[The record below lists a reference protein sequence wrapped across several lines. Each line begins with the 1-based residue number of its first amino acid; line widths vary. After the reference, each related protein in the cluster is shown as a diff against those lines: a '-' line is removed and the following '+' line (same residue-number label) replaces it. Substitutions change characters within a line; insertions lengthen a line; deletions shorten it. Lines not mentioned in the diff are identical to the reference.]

1 MRDVAASSET
11 TIEPHVTAFI
21 SSTPPLG
28 SGKNCNLSFQRTPG
42 SDQYSVWVYYDHT
55 LYTMNSI
62 EWHYLYC
69 DNGVFRAAATA
80 DTTSRIDLYRRFY
93 DSNGSAYYV
102 LTDFVTD
109 GASYVVVSD
118 GMALCSDSRD
128 GTRSAVAVQIG
139 AMIR

>member
-21 SSTPPLG
+21 SSTPPPG

-69 DNGVFRAAATA
+69 DNGVFVLQQLRTQLHASIFTVVFTTAT
-80 DTTSRIDLYRRFY
+80 
-93 DSNGSAYYV
+93 V
-102 LTDFVTD
+102 LLIM
-109 GASYVVVSD
+109 Y
-118 GMALCSDSRD
+118 
-128 GTRSAVAVQIG
+128 
-139 AMIR
+139 